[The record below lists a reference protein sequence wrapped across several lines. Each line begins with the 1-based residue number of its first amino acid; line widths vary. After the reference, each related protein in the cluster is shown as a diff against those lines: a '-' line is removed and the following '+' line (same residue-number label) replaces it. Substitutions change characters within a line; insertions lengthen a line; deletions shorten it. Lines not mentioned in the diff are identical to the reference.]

1 MKKVIPFLC
10 AIIIFIMT
18 LMVIYDVADNNFI
31 SVLNRTWDINVPNY
45 DRYLYYKNN
54 DDKTIKYSIIEYN
67 SENKMKNFM
76 RLDFMYE
83 KNSILE
89 GTVKNIIS
97 TLDLN
102 EKHQIDF
109 NQKYIYYIKKL
120 ANNQELYIIYIEL
133 LNKVYI
139 IEKS

>member
-31 SVLNRTWDINVPNY
+31 SVLNRTWDINIPNY